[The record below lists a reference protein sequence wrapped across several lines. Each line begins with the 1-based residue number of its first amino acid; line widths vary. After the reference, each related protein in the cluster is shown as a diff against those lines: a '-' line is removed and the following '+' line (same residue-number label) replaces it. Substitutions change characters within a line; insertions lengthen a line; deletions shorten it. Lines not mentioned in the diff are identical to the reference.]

1 MKPSETDKTRD
12 LIVEGMK
19 ISYKKMLIKKKQ
31 LGQKL
36 VFSENGVIK
45 IIEAKDIVIDET
57 K

>member
-1 MKPSETDKTRD
+1 MKDKQNSKTFD

>member
-1 MKPSETDKTRD
+1 MKISEKDKTIK

-19 ISYKKMLIKKKQ
+19 ISHKKMLIKKKQ

-45 IIEAKDIVIDET
+45 IIEAKDIVIDEN
-57 K
+57 

>member
-1 MKPSETDKTRD
+1 MKISEKDKTIN

-36 VFSENGVIK
+36 VFSENGIIK

-57 K
+57 N

>member
-19 ISYKKMLIKKKQ
+19 ISAKKMLIRKKQ

-36 VFSENGVIK
+36 VISENGVIK
-45 IIEAKDIVIDET
+45 IIEAKDIVIEEN
-57 K
+57 

>member
-1 MKPSETDKTRD
+1 MKISEKDKTIN

-36 VFSENGVIK
+36 VFSENGIIK